1 VSSRNLLCFCCVAFA
16 ALIALAPP
24 AARSQPQARISFTN
38 IAGASR
44 FPYRSNN
51 NYTGRKYFPQPM
63 CGGVAILDF
72 DGDGKLD
79 LFFTNGAKFPE
90 IRKTDPSFYNRLLRN
105 KGDGTFED
113 VTERAGLTGKDLGFS
128 LGVAAG
134 DYDNDGHPD
143 LFTANIGRNA
153 LYHNNGDGTFTD
165 VTEQSGLTTKESD
178 VISVGAAW
186 FDYDNDGLLDLVV
199 SNYTHWTA
207 AGDKICKL
215 RGVEGYCSPTMYDA
229 SASRLYHNLGHGK
242 FEDVTEKSG
251 FGKHLGKGM
260 GIGIADFNG
269 DGRMDVFIANDTL
282 RNLLFLNRGDGTFQE
297 AALAWGGA
305 YNDDA
310 TSVSGMGADVRDFN
324 NDGKPDV
331 IYNDLMTQVF
341 GLLVNRDGKQFEYSS
356 ERYRIAQLSRNF
368 SGWSIGFIDFD
379 NDGWKDIYSANGD
392 IDYNG
397 PNSKQH
403 DTMWRNIEGKRFE
416 DVSGTLGADFLF
428 EGYQRGSAFADL
440 NGDGFPDIVVTS
452 LNERPR
458 ILLNSGGNGN
468 HWLLVDLVGTRS
480 NRDAIGAQLEL
491 TLPSGRTLYNHVAT
505 STGFMSSSDKRVH
518 FGLGAESKIATLR
531 IRWPSGQIQNLT
543 NVTADRVL
551 HVHESR

>member
-1 VSSRNLLCFCCVAFA
+1 MRSLLCLCVVAIA
-16 ALIALAPP
+16 VLIALAPP
-24 AARSQPQARISFTN
+24 RARSQPRAGISFTN

-44 FPYRSNN
+44 FSYRSNN

-63 CGGVAILDF
+63 CGGVAVLDF
-72 DGDGKLD
+72 DDDGKLD

-90 IRKTDPSFYNRLLRN
+90 IRKTDPSYYNRLLRN
-105 KGDGTFED
+105 RGDGTFED

-143 LFTANIGRNA
+143 LFIANIGRNA

-165 VTEQSGLTTKESD
+165 VTRQSGLTTKDAD

-199 SNYTHWTA
+199 SDYTHWTP

-215 RGVEGYCSPTMYDA
+215 HGVEGYCSPTMYEG
-229 SASRLYHNLGHGK
+229 SAQRLYHNLGHGR

-310 TSVSGMGADVRDFN
+310 AIVSGMGVDVRDFD
-324 NDGKPDV
+324 NDGRPDV

-341 GLLVNRDGKQFEYSS
+341 GLLLNRDGKQFEYAS

-368 SGWSIGFIDFD
+368 SGWSPGFIDFD

-392 IDYNG
+392 IDYTG

-403 DTMWRNIEGKRFE
+403 DTMWRNIEGRRFE
-416 DVSGTLGADFLF
+416 DVSATLGADFLF

-440 NGDGFPDIVVTS
+440 NGDGFLDIVVTS

-468 HWLLVDLVGTRS
+468 HWLLVDLKGTRS

-491 TLPSGRTLYNHVAT
+491 RLASGRTLYNHVAT

-518 FGLGAESKIATLR
+518 FGLAAESRIASLR
-531 IRWPSGQIQNLT
+531 IRWPSGQVQNLT
-543 NVTADRVL
+543 GVAADGVL
-551 HVHESR
+551 HVEEPR

>member
-1 VSSRNLLCFCCVAFA
+1 V
-16 ALIALAPP
+16 
-24 AARSQPQARISFTN
+24 ARSQAPAGLSFTN

-44 FPYRSNN
+44 FSYRSNN

-63 CGGVAILDF
+63 CGGVALLDF
-72 DGDGKLD
+72 DDDGKLD

-90 IRKTDPSFYNRLLRN
+90 IRKTDPSYYNSLLRN
-105 KGDGTFED
+105 RGDGTFVD

-134 DYDNDGHPD
+134 DYDNDRHPD
-143 LFTANIGRNA
+143 LFIANIGRNA

-165 VTEQSGLTTKESD
+165 VTAQSGLTTKDAD

-199 SNYTHWTA
+199 SDYTHWTP
-207 AGDKICKL
+207 AGDQICKL
-215 RGVEGYCSPTMYDA
+215 RGVEGYCSPTMYEG
-229 SASRLYHNLGHGK
+229 SAQRLYHNLGRGR

-297 AALAWGGA
+297 AALPWGGA

-310 TSVSGMGADVRDFN
+310 ASVSGMGVDARDFD
-324 NDGKPDV
+324 NDGRPDV

-341 GLLVNRDGKQFEYSS
+341 GLLLNRDGKQFEYVS
-356 ERYRIAQLSRNF
+356 ERYRIAQLSRTF
-368 SGWSIGFIDFD
+368 SGWSPGFIDFD

-392 IDYNG
+392 IDYTG

-403 DTMWRNIEGKRFE
+403 DTMWRNIEGRRFE

-440 NGDGFPDIVVTS
+440 NGDGFLDIVVTS

-468 HWLLVDLVGTRS
+468 HWLLVDLRGTRS

-491 TLPSGRTLYNHVAT
+491 RLASGRTLYNHVAT
-505 STGFMSSSDKRVH
+505 SVGFMSSSDKRVH
-518 FGLGAESKIATLR
+518 FGLGAESRIASLR
-531 IRWPSGQIQNLT
+531 IRWPSGKVQNLT
-543 NVTADRVL
+543 GVAVDRVL
-551 HVHESR
+551 HVEEPQ